1 MAFSQYTDFDAI
13 GLAELVRNKEVSPN
27 ELLNAALEQV
37 NTFDADIN
45 AVVLGLESLARK
57 QIEGGLSA
65 GPFSGVPF
73 LLKDN
78 GIELKGTT
86 TSSGSRYHDPQP
98 ATNNSHLT
106 DIYLKAGL
114 VIFGKTNTP
123 EFAISGSTESKALG
137 KCRNPW
143 DITKGSGGSSGGA
156 AASVAMGYAPM
167 AHGSDGGGSIRNP
180 SSACGVFGFK
190 PSRGRVVCGPVASES
205 IGSMSVDH
213 AITRSVRD
221 SAAMLD
227 VTSAS
232 VDAACANKAPKTSF
246 LAGLNQSVRPL
257 KIAFHVEAHHSVDI
271 APACRKAVRLAA
283 KLCEGLGHTVEEARP
298 DIDGNA
304 GLEIGSL
311 LWKVSAAQNVAST
324 TQALG
329 QKPKHGELEWITQ
342 LLAQE
347 GSSVSAVDYL
357 DALTAM
363 HEFGRKLTG
372 FFNHYDVVLS
382 PVVSR
387 LPWPLDVYENSYSD
401 TRTYFET
408 VNSYSPF
415 CWPYNMSGQPA
426 MSVPLHWTESGLPV
440 GVQFAGRPSDDKTLL
455 QLARQLEVAAPWF
468 NRRPL
473 ILGEK
478 NKQEEK
484 VHHENR

>member
-1 MAFSQYTDFDAI
+1 MAFSQYTDFDAL
-13 GLAELVRNKEVSPN
+13 GLAGLVQRKEVSPN
-27 ELLNAALEQV
+27 ELLEAAVAQV

-78 GIELKGTT
+78 GIELKGTA
-86 TSSGSRYHDPQP
+86 TSSGSRFHDPQP

-137 KCRNPW
+137 KCKNPW
-143 DITKGSGGSSGGA
+143 DLTKGSGGSSGGA

-190 PSRGRVVCGPVASES
+190 PSRGRVVCGPDANES
-205 IGSMSVDH
+205 IGGMSVDH
-213 AITRSVRD
+213 AITHSVRD

-227 VTSAS
+227 VTSVLA
-232 VDAACANKAPKTSF
+232 DEACTNKEPNVSF
-246 LAGLNQSVRPL
+246 LDELNHPVRLL
-257 KIAFHVEAHHSVDI
+257 KIAFHVDAHHDVDI
-271 APACRKAVRLAA
+271 DPTCRKAAHLAA
-283 KLCEGLGHTVEEARP
+283 KLCEDLGHTVEEARP

-311 LWKVSAAQNVAST
+311 LWKVNAAQNVAST

-329 QKPKHGELEWITQ
+329 QKPKYGELEWITQ
-342 LLAQE
+342 LLALE

-363 HEFGRKLTG
+363 HGFGQKLTA

-387 LPWPLDVYENSYSD
+387 PPWPLNVYENSYSD
-401 TRTYFET
+401 TQTYFET
-408 VNSYSPF
+408 VNAYSPF

-440 GVQFAGRPSDDKTLL
+440 GVQFAGRPGEDKTLL

-468 NRRPL
+468 NRRPQ
-473 ILGEK
+473 ILGTG
-478 NKQEEK
+478 
-484 VHHENR
+484 NR